1 MSETDSVL
9 FNVDINNYNGPLD
22 VLLDL
27 AKAQKV
33 DLEEISITKLAD
45 QFHEY
50 ITNEKHL
57 NLEIASEY
65 LLIATWLAYLKSKLL
80 LPGTPEEEFKVQEV
94 AEKLKLQLKKLELIR
109 LLSEQMLKR
118 NRLGREIRTRGIKGN
133 IRSIYSSEYNVNLFE
148 LLKAYSSVVMTKDFQ
163 TMSIPKL
170 PVFTTEDG
178 IKTIKQFLGKLMDWK
193 NINDLIPKN
202 FKNGSKYKRTGKAG
216 IFAGSLELVKEGNLS
231 IKQDNLFE
239 LLKTYSTIIMTKDFQ
254 KMDIPKLPV
263 FTTEEGIKTI
273 KEFFGKLVYWK
284 KLDDLIP
291 KNFKRGS
298 RYKRTGKA
306 GIFAGSLELVKEG
319 NLKIKQE
326 ELFEEIY
333 IKENK

>member
-1 MSETDSVL
+1 MIESDSAL
-9 FNVDINNYNGPLD
+9 FKVDVENYNGPLD

-33 DLEEISITKLAD
+33 NLEDISITKLAD
-45 QFHEY
+45 QFHDF
-50 ITNEKHL
+50 ITNEKNL

-65 LLIATWLAYLKSKLL
+65 LLMATWLAYLKSKLL
-80 LPGTPEEEFKVQEV
+80 LPGTPDEEFKVHEV

-118 NRLGREIRTRGIKGN
+118 KRLGREIRSRGSRAGIKP
-133 IRSIYSSEYNVNLFE
+133 IYNSEY
-148 LLKAYSSVVMTKDFQ
+148 
-163 TMSIPKL
+163 KL
-170 PVFTTEDG
+170 
-178 IKTIKQFLGKLMDWK
+178 
-193 NINDLIPKN
+193 
-202 FKNGSKYKRTGKAG
+202 
-216 IFAGSLELVKEGNLS
+216 
-231 IKQDNLFE
+231 NLFE
-239 LLKTYSTIIMTKDFQ
+239 LLKTYSTIIMTRDFQ
-254 KMDIPKLPV
+254 RINIPKLPV

-273 KEFFGKLVYWK
+273 KNFFGKLMDWK

-291 KNFKRGS
+291 KNLKNEAK
-298 RYKRTGKA
+298 YKRTGKA

-326 ELFEEIY
+326 NLYDDIY

>member
-1 MSETDSVL
+1 MTISDSAL

-50 ITNEKHL
+50 ITKEKDL

-65 LLIATWLAYLKSKLL
+65 LLMATWLAYLKSKLL

-109 LLSEQMLKR
+109 LLSDQMLKR
-118 NRLGREIRTRGIKGN
+118 KRLGKEIRTRGIKGN
-133 IRSIYSSEYNVNLFE
+133 IRSIYSSEYNLTMFE
-148 LLKAYSSVVMTKDFQ
+148 LLKAYSSIIMTKDFQ
-163 TMSIPKL
+163 RINIPKL

-178 IKTIKQFLGKLMDWK
+178 IKTIKEFFGELIDWK
-193 NINDLIPKN
+193 NLDDLIPRG
-202 FKNGSKYKRTGKAG
+202 FKDGSKYKKTGKAG

-231 IKQDNLFE
+231 IKQENL
-239 LLKTYSTIIMTKDFQ
+239 YGD
-254 KMDIPKLPV
+254 
-263 FTTEEGIKTI
+263 
-273 KEFFGKLVYWK
+273 
-284 KLDDLIP
+284 
-291 KNFKRGS
+291 
-298 RYKRTGKA
+298 
-306 GIFAGSLELVKEG
+306 
-319 NLKIKQE
+319 
-326 ELFEEIY
+326 IY
-333 IKENK
+333 IKEIND